1 VIVAHLDCS
10 SGVSGDK
17 FLGALLDVGTQTG
30 AFTAEDLSK
39 LAAALAPEAQVD
51 VGTTSSYGIAATTLK
66 VKDKIPHQHKRDER
80 SDTCANSRAECC
92 EAAEQVRNAETQNE
106 ECLHSAEVNVHG
118 RSWAGIRASIEA
130 LPADVLSEAARNK
143 AVLVFSEL
151 ARVEAQIHGS
161 TPDDIHFHEIGA
173 ADSIVD
179 IVGACAALDALNITK
194 LYATPPALGS
204 GTVDTQHGIL
214 PVPAPATAALLLGI
228 PTSMSAASGELTT
241 PTGAALLKL
250 AAGFGPVPPLTPLHI
265 GYGAGTRDIGQPNIC
280 RILIGQLDEA
290 AQQAMGFLSD
300 KDPSMQ
306 EGTDALSKEKTVLLE
321 TNIDHIAPE
330 AVAFA
335 GEQLLAEGALDVWVT
350 PIAMK
355 KSRAALTLSLLA
367 STSEAE
373 HFAARMMKL
382 TGTLGVRAS
391 IQPRYIAE
399 RESAT
404 VDTKWGP
411 VQVKIG
417 AGRVR
422 PEHEDIARIAREHN
436 LDYVEVL
443 EGITASYKRK

>member
-30 AFTAEDLSK
+30 IFTAEDLSK

-51 VGTTSSYGIAATTLK
+51 VDTTSSYGIAATTLK
-66 VKDKIPHQHKRDER
+66 VKTKMLQAHGNAHHDAGAPDEG
-80 SDTCANSRAECC
+80 
-92 EAAEQVRNAETQNE
+92 
-106 ECLHSAEVNVHG
+106 CLHSAEVHG
-118 RSWAGIRASIEA
+118 RSWASIRASIEA
-130 LPADVLSEAARNK
+130 LPTETLSEAARDK
-143 AVLVFSEL
+143 AILVFSEL

-161 TPDDIHFHEIGA
+161 TPDDVHFHEIGA

-250 AAGFGPVPPLTPLHI
+250 AEGFGPVPPLTPLHI

-300 KDPSMQ
+300 QGSSTQ
-306 EGTDALSKEKTVLLE
+306 EGTDVLSKEDTILLE